1 MQSRP
6 GDAEERRITRK
17 DSVPLKANRKVV
29 GALVALVLLVGL
41 VVGTSFQAF
50 RQIEEAA
57 EAREHVNLVR
67 QRADELLGALID
79 AETGTRGYALTGDR
93 AFLRPYLAVRDL
105 VNTRFEQ
112 LRQLVGVS
120 AARTH
125 LDAMRP
131 LIESR
136 MADLAR
142 VIKLRD
148 ERDLGGAMFAA
159 GMASG
164 MRAMDSLRAEMQQ
177 FMAVEKGTLTGHEAR
192 FQSNMHNLFAVIVA
206 ATILS
211 LLVAMFFVYLLLR
224 EGRNQL
230 AGLVHLET
238 KHLLD
243 AQWETNSQLK
253 EANATLRISE
263 ELLVVTLNSIGDA
276 VLTTDVNGLVTRMNP
291 LAEKL
296 TGWPLKE
303 AVGHPVDEIIKI
315 LNQET
320 RKPASVPIMNTLA
333 HGTTQGLANHT
344 ILVARGGSECAIADS
359 CAPIRDREALIIG
372 AVLVFRDVSGE
383 YAVQQ
388 AAREREALLHA
399 ILNTVDDGV
408 ITLHATGALIEM
420 VNPAAES
427 MFGYSAAELLGKP
440 FSLLVPELNTDQK
453 DGSLLYYAASD
464 ETRAEGLIREVVG
477 QCKDGRHF
485 KLEMAV
491 TEMQLAGGRFFTG
504 VLRDVT
510 TRRRIE
516 MERNEAMAA
525 AEKASHAKTDF
536 LSSMSHELRTP
547 LNAILGFAQLI
558 ESGNPLPTPTQKRSI
573 DQILKAGWYL
583 LELISEVL
591 DLARIESGKVV
602 LSREP
607 VVLTEVMLEC
617 RAMVEPQA
625 LQRGIR
631 MTFPHFDVSYYV
643 SADRTRLKQVLIN
656 LLFNA
661 VKYNR
666 PEGAVSVECTLAH
679 PDSIRINVRDTGMG
693 LTPEQM
699 AHLFQ
704 PFNRLGKESG
714 AEEGTGIGLVV
725 TKRLIELMG
734 GSIGVESS
742 VGTGSVFWVD
752 LKLTK
757 APRLAPLLLE
767 HVEMA
772 RPILPEGTPMRTLLY
787 VEDNPANLELVEQII
802 ERRPDLRLLSAAD
815 GNLGIEFARTYQ
827 PDVILMDI
835 NLPGISGT
843 EVMKILRADP
853 ATAHIP
859 IIAISAN
866 AMPRDID
873 RAIAAG
879 FFDYLTKPIKVKQF
893 VEVLDEAL
901 TPAKAA
907 PERARSARHA

>member
-1 MQSRP
+1 MFLAYLIYR
-6 GDAEERRITRK
+6 
-17 DSVPLKANRKVV
+17 
-29 GALVALVLLVGL
+29 
-41 VVGTSFQAF
+41 
-50 RQIEEAA
+50 
-57 EAREHVNLVR
+57 EARN
-67 QRADELLGALID
+67 
-79 AETGTRGYALTGDR
+79 
-93 AFLRPYLAVRDL
+93 
-105 VNTRFEQ
+105 RF
-112 LRQLVGVS
+112 
-120 AARTH
+120 
-125 LDAMRP
+125 
-131 LIESR
+131 
-136 MADLAR
+136 
-142 VIKLRD
+142 
-148 ERDLGGAMFAA
+148 
-159 GMASG
+159 AS
-164 MRAMDSLRAEMQQ
+164 
-177 FMAVEKGTLTGHEAR
+177 
-192 FQSNMHNLFAVIVA
+192 
-206 ATILS
+206 
-211 LLVAMFFVYLLLR
+211 
-224 EGRNQL
+224 
-230 AGLVHLET
+230 LVHRQT
-238 KHLLD
+238 QHLLE
-243 AQWETNSQLK
+243 AQWKTNGELR
-253 EANATLRISE
+253 EANATLRLSE

-276 VLTTDVNGLVTRMNP
+276 VLTTDVKGQVTRMNP
-291 LAEKL
+291 LAERL
-296 TGWPLKE
+296 TGWLLKD
-303 AVGHPVDEIIKI
+303 AVGQQVEKIFKII
-315 LNQET
+315 NQET
-320 RKPASVPIMNTLA
+320 RKPGGVPIMDVLA

-344 ILVARGGSECAIADS
+344 ILIARGGSECTIADS
-359 CAPIRDREALIIG
+359 CAPIRDREAAIIG

-388 AAREREALLHA
+388 AAREREELLKA
-399 ILNTVDDGV
+399 VLDTVDDGV
-408 ITLHATGALIEM
+408 VTLRAAGALIEM
-420 VNPAAES
+420 VNPAAER

-440 FSLLVPELNTDQK
+440 FSVLVPELNTDQN

-464 ETRAEGLIREVVG
+464 EARAQGLVREVVG
-477 QCKDGRHF
+477 CSKDGRLF
-485 KLEMAV
+485 KLEIAV
-491 TEMQLAGGRFFTG
+491 TEMELAGERYFTG
-504 VLRDVT
+504 ILRDVS

-516 MERNEAMAA
+516 MERNEAIAA

-558 ESGNPLPTPTQKRSI
+558 ESGNPPPTPTQKRSV

-591 DLARIESGKVV
+591 DLARIEAGKVV
-602 LSREP
+602 LSHEP
-607 VVLTEVMLEC
+607 VVLTEVMLDC

-625 LQRGIR
+625 QQRGIR
-631 MTFPHFDVSYYV
+631 ITFPHFDVSYYV

-666 PEGAVSVECTLAH
+666 PEGAVSVECTLVH
-679 PDSIRINVRDTGMG
+679 PDSIRISIRDTGMG

-734 GSIGVESS
+734 GSIGVEST
-742 VGTGSVFWVD
+742 VGTGCVFWID

-767 HVEMA
+767 QVETA
-772 RPILPEGTPMRTLLY
+772 RPVLPAGTPMRTLLY

-843 EVMKILRADP
+843 EVMHMLRADP

-859 IIAISAN
+859 IVGISAN
-866 AMPRDID
+866 AMPRDIE
-873 RAIAAG
+873 RAIGAG

-901 TPAKAA
+901 IVAKAGQ
-907 PERARSARHA
+907 ERARSALQT